1 MTTQAQDEPRTPEQL
16 AASVPDV
23 ALMLG
28 ISSATAWKRVKDGSI
43 PSIRLG
49 GRVLVPLARLEALLA
64 GEDDADPQKGE
75 EPATTG
81 SLASPADAGGEDD
94 QG

>member
-1 MTTQAQDEPRTPEQL
+1 MTTETQDEARTPGQL
-16 AASVPDV
+16 AASVPDI

-64 GEDDADPQKGE
+64 GEDDADAQKGE
-75 EPATTG
+75 EPVVAG
-81 SLASPADAGGEDD
+81 SLASPADPGGEDD
-94 QG
+94 SG